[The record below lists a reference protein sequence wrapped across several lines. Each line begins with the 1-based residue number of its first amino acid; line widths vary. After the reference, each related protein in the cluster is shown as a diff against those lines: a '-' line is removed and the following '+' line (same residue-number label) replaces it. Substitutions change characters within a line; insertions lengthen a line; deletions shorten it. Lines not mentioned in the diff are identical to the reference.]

1 MAKVG
6 SIVNDSVFVLA
17 LVNAI
22 VVGTPILYA
31 GVGEILTQRSGVMN
45 LGIEGMML
53 VGAVSA
59 FWATTV
65 SDSLLVAVAVGA
77 LGGAGMA
84 LFHAVLA
91 VSLRV
96 NQIVSGLA
104 LVTLGT
110 GLSAFIG
117 DATEPP
123 LTCCTGELR
132 FESILGGGIADLPL
146 VGPLLFGHDPMVYAS
161 WLLAGAA
168 SYYIFRTPSGLSLRA
183 VGESPGTA
191 DAVGISVVRFR
202 YLHTLIG
209 GALAGVGGAYLSIA
223 VLGAWQKGI
232 SAGVGWIA
240 FALVIFS
247 GWRPWR
253 ALFAAYIF
261 GLLTG
266 LNFTFQI
273 IGVAIPG
280 DFLAMV
286 PFAMAILALIVV
298 SARPEAA
305 RRLGAPTALAEPYAR
320 EQR

>member
-1 MAKVG
+1 M
-6 SIVNDSVFVLA
+6 NESVFVLA
-17 LVNAI
+17 LLNAI

-31 GVGEILTQRSGVMN
+31 GIGEILTQRAGVMN

-53 VGAVSA
+53 VGAVSG

-65 SDSLLVAVAVGA
+65 TDSLLLAVVVAA
-77 LGGAGMA
+77 LGGIGMA
-84 LFHAVLA
+84 LLHAVLSI
-91 VSLRV
+91 SLRV

-110 GLSAFIG
+110 GLSAFLG
-117 DATEPP
+117 DATEPR
-123 LTCCTGELR
+123 LTCCAGEFR
-132 FESILGGGIADLPL
+132 FEAVFSGGITDLPV
-146 VGPLLFGHDPMVYAS
+146 VGPLLFSHDLMVYGS
-161 WLLAGAA
+161 WILAGLA
-168 SYYIFRTPSGLSLRA
+168 SYYIFRTPVGLSLRA
-183 VGESPGTA
+183 VGENPGTA
-191 DAVGISVVRFR
+191 DAVGISVVRYR
-202 YLHTLIG
+202 YLHTLAG
-209 GALAGVGGAYLSIA
+209 GALAGIGGAYLSIA

-240 FALVIFS
+240 FALVVFS

-273 IGVAIPG
+273 IGVNVPG

-298 SARPEAA
+298 SARPAAA
-305 RRLGAPTALAEPYAR
+305 RKLGAPAALGEPYAR

>member
-1 MAKVG
+1 
-6 SIVNDSVFVLA
+6 VNDSVFVLA
-17 LVNAI
+17 LLNAI

-31 GVGEILTQRSGVMN
+31 GIGEIATQRSGVMN

-53 VGAVSA
+53 VGAVTG

-65 SDSLLVAVAVGA
+65 TDSLVVAVIAGA
-77 LGGAGMA
+77 LGGLIMA
-84 LFHAVLA
+84 LLHAVLA
-91 VSLRV
+91 ISFRV

-110 GLSAFIG
+110 GLSAFVG

-123 LTCCTGELR
+123 LTCCSGQIR
-132 FESILGGGIADLPL
+132 FEPIFSGGITELPI
-146 VGPLLFGHDPMVYAS
+146 VGPLLFSHDIMVYAS
-161 WLLAGAA
+161 WLLAGLA
-168 SYYIFRTPSGLSLRA
+168 SYYIFRTPVGLSLRA
-183 VGESPGTA
+183 VGENPGTA
-191 DAVGISVVRFR
+191 DAVGIPVVRYR
-202 YLHTLIG
+202 YLHTLMG
-209 GALAGVGGAYLSIA
+209 GALAGIGGAYLSIE

-240 FALVIFS
+240 FALVVFS

-253 ALFAAYIF
+253 ALFAAYVF

-273 IGVAIPG
+273 IGVNVAG

-298 SARPEAA
+298 SARPGAA
-305 RRLGAPTALAEPYAR
+305 RKLGAPAALAIPYAR

>member
-1 MAKVG
+1 
-6 SIVNDSVFVLA
+6 
-17 LVNAI
+17 
-22 VVGTPILYA
+22 
-31 GVGEILTQRSGVMN
+31 
-45 LGIEGMML
+45 MML
-53 VGAVSA
+53 VGAVTG
-59 FWATTV
+59 FWATTFT
-65 SDSLLVAVAVGA
+65 DSLFLAVVVGA
-77 LGGAGMA
+77 LGGVGMA
-84 LFHAVLA
+84 LVHAVLA

-110 GLSAFIG
+110 GLSAFLG
-117 DATEPP
+117 DATQPP
-123 LTCCTGELR
+123 LTCCRGEIR
-132 FESILGGGIADLPL
+132 FAPVLSGGITDLPI
-146 VGPLLFGHDPMVYAS
+146 VGPLLFSHDIMVYAS
-161 WLLAGAA
+161 WALAGVA
-168 SYYIFRTPSGLSLRA
+168 SYYIFKTPLGLSLRA
-183 VGESPGTA
+183 VGENPATA
-191 DAVGISVVRFR
+191 DAAGIPVVRYR

-209 GALAGVGGAYLSIA
+209 GALAGIGGAYLSIA

-240 FALVIFS
+240 FALVVFS

-273 IGVAIPG
+273 IGINIAG

-286 PFAMAILALIVV
+286 PFAMAILVLIVV

-305 RRLGAPTALAEPYAR
+305 RKLGAPAALAIPYAR

>member
-1 MAKVG
+1 M
-6 SIVNDSVFVLA
+6 NDSVFVLA
-17 LVNAI
+17 LLNAI

-31 GVGEILTQRSGVMN
+31 GIGEIATQRSGVMN

-53 VGAVSA
+53 VGAVTG

-65 SDSLLVAVAVGA
+65 TDSLLVAVIAGA
-77 LGGAGMA
+77 LGGLIMA
-84 LFHAVLA
+84 LLHAVLA
-91 VSLRV
+91 ISFRV

-110 GLSAFIG
+110 GLSAFVG

-123 LTCCTGELR
+123 LTCCSGQIR
-132 FESILGGGIADLPL
+132 FEPIFSGGITELPI
-146 VGPLLFGHDPMVYAS
+146 VGPLLFSHDIMVYAS
-161 WLLAGAA
+161 WLLAGLA
-168 SYYIFRTPSGLSLRA
+168 SYYIFRTPVGLSLRA
-183 VGESPGTA
+183 VGENPGTA
-191 DAVGISVVRFR
+191 DAVGIPVVRYR
-202 YLHTLIG
+202 YLHTLMG
-209 GALAGVGGAYLSIA
+209 GALAGIGGAYLSIE

-240 FALVIFS
+240 FALVVFS

-253 ALFAAYIF
+253 ALFAAYVF

-273 IGVAIPG
+273 IGVNVAG

-298 SARPEAA
+298 SARPGAA
-305 RRLGAPTALAEPYAR
+305 RKLGAPAALAIPYAR

>member
-1 MAKVG
+1 M
-6 SIVNDSVFVLA
+6 NDSVFVLA
-17 LVNAI
+17 MLNAI

-31 GVGEILTQRSGVMN
+31 GIGEILTQRSGVMN

-53 VGAVSA
+53 MGAA
-59 FWATTV
+59 TGFWATTV
-65 SDSLLVAVAVGA
+65 TDSLLLAVVIGA
-77 LGGAGMA
+77 LGGAGLA
-84 LFHAVLA
+84 LLHALLA
-91 VSLRV
+91 VTLRV
-96 NQIVSGLA
+96 DQIVSGLA

-110 GLSAFIG
+110 GLSAFLG
-117 DATEPP
+117 DTPEPP
-123 LTCCTGELR
+123 LTCCTGRLR
-132 FESILGGGIADLPL
+132 FESIFEGGIANLPI
-146 VGPLLFGHDPMVYAS
+146 VGPLLFSHDPMVYAS
-161 WLLAGAA
+161 WVLVGLV
-168 SYYIFRTPSGLSLRA
+168 SYYIFRTPMGLSLRA
-183 VGESPGTA
+183 VGENPGTA
-191 DAVGISVVRFR
+191 DAVGISVARFR
-202 YLHTLIG
+202 YLHTLAG
-209 GALAGVGGAYLSIA
+209 GALAGIGGAYLSIA

-273 IGVAIPG
+273 IGINIAG
-280 DFLAMV
+280 DFLAMI

-298 SARPEAA
+298 SARPESA
-305 RRLGAPTALAEPYAR
+305 RKLGAPAALAEPYSR

>member
-1 MAKVG
+1 M
-6 SIVNDSVFVLA
+6 NDSVFVLA
-17 LVNAI
+17 LLNAI

-31 GVGEILTQRSGVMN
+31 GIGEIVTQRSGIMN
-45 LGIEGMML
+45 LGVEGMML
-53 VGAVSA
+53 VGAVTG

-65 SDSLLVAVAVGA
+65 TDNLLVAVIAGA
-77 LGGAGMA
+77 LGGLAMA
-84 LFHAVLA
+84 LLHAVLA
-91 VSLRV
+91 ISFRV

-123 LTCCTGELR
+123 LTCCSGQFR
-132 FESILGGGIADLPL
+132 FESVFGGGITELPI
-146 VGPLLFGHDPMVYAS
+146 VGPLLFSHDIMVYAS
-161 WLLAGAA
+161 WLLAGLA
-168 SYYIFRTPSGLSLRA
+168 SYYIFRTPMGLSLRA
-183 VGESPGTA
+183 VGENPGTA
-191 DAVGISVVRFR
+191 DAVGIPVVRYR

-209 GALAGVGGAYLSIA
+209 GALAGIGGAYLSIA

-240 FALVIFS
+240 FALVVFS

-253 ALFAAYIF
+253 ALFAAYVF

-273 IGVAIPG
+273 IGVNIAG

-305 RRLGAPTALAEPYAR
+305 RKLGAPAALAIPYAR

>member
-1 MAKVG
+1 
-6 SIVNDSVFVLA
+6 VNESVFVLA
-17 LVNAI
+17 LLNAI

-53 VGAVSA
+53 VGAVTG

-65 SDSLLVAVAVGA
+65 SDSLLLAVIAGA
-77 LGGAGMA
+77 LGGVFMA
-84 LFHAVLA
+84 FLHALLA
-91 VSLRV
+91 VSFRV

-110 GLSAFIG
+110 GLSAFLG

-123 LTCCTGELR
+123 LTCCTGEFR
-132 FESILGGGIADLPL
+132 FEPLLTGGIVDLPI
-146 VGPLLFGHDPMVYAS
+146 VGPLLLSHDIMVYAS
-161 WLLAGAA
+161 WVLVGLA
-168 SYYIFRTPSGLSLRA
+168 SYYIFRTPMGLSLRA

-191 DAVGISVVRFR
+191 DAVGLSVVRYR
-202 YLHTLIG
+202 YLHTLAG

-273 IGVAIPG
+273 IGVNIPG

-286 PFAMAILALIVV
+286 PFGMAIIALIIVM
-298 SARPEAA
+298 ARPESA
-305 RRLGAPTALAEPYAR
+305 RKLGAPAALAEPYAR

>member
-1 MAKVG
+1 
-6 SIVNDSVFVLA
+6 VNDSVFVLA
-17 LVNAI
+17 LLNAI

-53 VGAVSA
+53 VGAVTG
-59 FWATTV
+59 FWTTTV
-65 SDSLLVAVAVGA
+65 SDSLFLAVIAGA
-77 LGGAGMA
+77 LGGVFMA
-84 LFHAVLA
+84 FLHALLA
-91 VSLRV
+91 VSFRV

-110 GLSAFIG
+110 GLSAFLG

-123 LTCCTGELR
+123 LTCCTGEFR
-132 FESILGGGIADLPL
+132 FEAILTGGIVDLPI
-146 VGPLLFGHDPMVYAS
+146 VGPLLFGHDTMVYAS
-161 WLLAGAA
+161 WVLVGLT
-168 SYYIFRTPSGLSLRA
+168 SYYIFRTPMGLSLRA
-183 VGESPGTA
+183 VGENPGTA
-191 DAVGISVVRFR
+191 DAVGVSVVRYR
-202 YLHTLIG
+202 YVHTLLG

-273 IGVAIPG
+273 IGVNIPG

-286 PFAMAILALIVV
+286 PFGMAIIALIIVM
-298 SARPEAA
+298 ARPESA
-305 RRLGAPTALAEPYAR
+305 RKLGAPAALAEPYAR

>member
-1 MAKVG
+1 M
-6 SIVNDSVFVLA
+6 NDSVFVLA
-17 LVNAI
+17 MLNAI

-31 GVGEILTQRSGVMN
+31 GIGEILTQRSGVMN

-53 VGAVSA
+53 VGAVSG

-65 SDSLLVAVAVGA
+65 TDSLLVAVIVAA

-84 LFHAVLA
+84 LLHAFLA
-91 VSLRV
+91 ITLRV
-96 NQIVSGLA
+96 DQIVSGLA

-110 GLSAFIG
+110 GISAFIG
-117 DATEPP
+117 DATDPV
-123 LTCCTGELR
+123 LTCCTGKLR
-132 FESILGGGIADLPL
+132 FEPILSGGITDLP
-146 VGPLLFGHDPMVYAS
+146 VIGPLLFSHDLMIYAS
-161 WLLAGAA
+161 WILAGLA
-168 SYYIFRTPSGLSLRA
+168 SYYIFRTPMGLSLRA
-183 VGESPGTA
+183 VGENPGTA
-191 DAVGISVVRFR
+191 DAVGISVSRYR
-202 YLHTLIG
+202 YLHTLAG
-209 GALAGVGGAYLSIA
+209 GALAGIGGAYLSIA

-273 IGVAIPG
+273 IGINIAG
-280 DFLAMV
+280 DFLAMI
-286 PFAMAILALIVV
+286 PFVMAILALIVV
-298 SARPEAA
+298 SARPESA
-305 RRLGAPTALAEPYAR
+305 RKLGAPAALAVPYSR

>member
-1 MAKVG
+1 
-6 SIVNDSVFVLA
+6 VNESVFVLA
-17 LVNAI
+17 LLNAI

-31 GVGEILTQRSGVMN
+31 GIGEIFTQRSGVMN
-45 LGIEGMML
+45 LGVEGMML
-53 VGAVSA
+53 VGAVTG

-65 SDSLLVAVAVGA
+65 TDNLLVAVIAGA
-77 LGGAGMA
+77 LGGLLMA
-84 LFHAVLA
+84 LLHAVLA
-91 VSLRV
+91 ISFRV

-110 GLSAFIG
+110 GLSAFVG

-123 LTCCTGELR
+123 LTCCSGQLR
-132 FESILGGGIADLPL
+132 FEPIFSGGITELPI
-146 VGPLLFGHDPMVYAS
+146 VGPLLFSHDIMLYAS
-161 WLLAGAA
+161 WLLAGLA
-168 SYYIFRTPSGLSLRA
+168 SYYIFRTPMGLSLRA
-183 VGESPGTA
+183 VGENPGTA
-191 DAVGISVVRFR
+191 DAVGISVVRYR

-209 GALAGVGGAYLSIA
+209 GALAGIGGAYLSIA

-240 FALVIFS
+240 FALVVFS

-253 ALFAAYIF
+253 ALFAAYVF

-273 IGVAIPG
+273 IGVNVAG

-305 RRLGAPTALAEPYAR
+305 RKLGAPAALAIPYAR

>member
-1 MAKVG
+1 M
-6 SIVNDSVFVLA
+6 NDSVFVLA
-17 LVNAI
+17 LLNAI

-31 GVGEILTQRSGVMN
+31 GIGEILTQRSGVMN

-53 VGAVSA
+53 VGAVSG
-59 FWATTV
+59 FWAMTV
-65 SDSLLVAVAVGA
+65 TNSLVMAVVVAA

-84 LFHAVLA
+84 LLHAVLA
-91 VSLRV
+91 ISLRV
-96 NQIVSGLA
+96 DQIVSGLA

-110 GLSAFIG
+110 GLSAFLG
-117 DATEPP
+117 DTPEPP

-132 FESILGGGIADLPL
+132 FDSILEGGIADLPL
-146 VGPLLFGHDPMVYAS
+146 VGPLLFSHDLMVYAS
-161 WLLAGAA
+161 WVLVGLV
-168 SYYIFRTPSGLSLRA
+168 SYYIFRTPMGLSLRA
-183 VGESPGTA
+183 VGENPGTA
-191 DAVGISVVRFR
+191 DAVGISVARYR
-202 YLHTLIG
+202 YLHTLVG

-273 IGVAIPG
+273 IGINIAG
-280 DFLAMV
+280 DFLAMI
-286 PFAMAILALIVV
+286 PFVMAILALIVV

-305 RRLGAPTALAEPYAR
+305 RRLGAPAALAEPYSR

>member
-1 MAKVG
+1 M
-6 SIVNDSVFVLA
+6 NDSVFVLA
-17 LVNAI
+17 LLNAI

-31 GVGEILTQRSGVMN
+31 GIGEILTQRAGVMN

-53 VGAVSA
+53 VGAVSG
-59 FWATTV
+59 FWVTTV
-65 SDSLLVAVAVGA
+65 TDSLFLAVVVAA
-77 LGGAGMA
+77 LSGIGMA
-84 LFHAVLA
+84 LLHAALSI
-91 VSLRV
+91 SLRV

-110 GLSAFIG
+110 GLSAFLG
-117 DATEPP
+117 DATEPR
-123 LTCCTGELR
+123 LTCCAAEFR
-132 FESILGGGIADLPL
+132 FEAVFSGGITDLPV
-146 VGPLLFGHDPMVYAS
+146 VGPLLLSHDLMVYGS
-161 WLLAGAA
+161 WVLAGLA
-168 SYYIFRTPSGLSLRA
+168 SYYIFRTPVGLSLRA
-183 VGESPGTA
+183 VGENPGTA
-191 DAVGISVVRFR
+191 DAVGISVVRYR
-202 YLHTLIG
+202 YLHTLAG
-209 GALAGVGGAYLSIA
+209 GALAGIGGAYLSIA

-240 FALVIFS
+240 FALVVFS

-273 IGVAIPG
+273 IGVNVPG

-286 PFAMAILALIVV
+286 PFAMAVLALIVV
-298 SARPEAA
+298 SARPAAA
-305 RRLGAPTALAEPYAR
+305 RKLGAPAALAEPYAR

>member
-1 MAKVG
+1 M
-6 SIVNDSVFVLA
+6 NESVFLLA
-17 LVNAI
+17 LLNAI

-31 GVGEILTQRSGVMN
+31 GIGEILTQRSGVMN

-53 VGAVSA
+53 VGAVTG

-65 SDSLLVAVAVGA
+65 TDSLLVAVIVGA
-77 LGGAGMA
+77 LAGAGMA
-84 LFHAVLA
+84 LLHAIL
-91 VSLRV
+91 SITFRV

-110 GLSAFIG
+110 GLSAFLG
-117 DATEPP
+117 DATQPP
-123 LTCCTGELR
+123 LTCCRGEVR
-132 FESILGGGIADLPL
+132 FEPVFTGGITNLPV
-146 VGPLLFGHDPMVYAS
+146 VGPLLFSHDIMVYAS
-161 WLLAGAA
+161 WVLVGVA
-168 SYYIFRTPSGLSLRA
+168 SYYIFKTPLGLSLRA
-183 VGESPGTA
+183 VGENPGTA
-191 DAVGISVVRFR
+191 DAAGISVVRYR
-202 YLHTLIG
+202 YLHTLMG
-209 GALAGVGGAYLSIA
+209 GALAGIGGAYLSIA
-223 VLGAWQKGI
+223 LLGAWQKGI
-232 SAGVGWIA
+232 SSGVGWIA
-240 FALVIFS
+240 FALVVFA

-273 IGVAIPG
+273 IGISIPG

-286 PFAMAILALIVV
+286 PFAMAIIALIVV

-305 RRLGAPTALAEPYAR
+305 RKLSAPAALTIPYAR

>member
-1 MAKVG
+1 M
-6 SIVNDSVFVLA
+6 NDSVFVLA

-22 VVGTPILYA
+22 IIGTPILYA
-31 GVGEILTQRSGVMN
+31 GIGEILTQRSGVMN

-53 VGAVSA
+53 VGAVTG
-59 FWATTV
+59 FWTTTV
-65 SDSLLVAVAVGA
+65 SDSLLLAVLVGA
-77 LGGAGMA
+77 LGG
-84 LFHAVLA
+84 LSVSLLHAVLA

-123 LTCCTGELR
+123 LTCCVGTFR
-132 FESILGGGIADLPL
+132 FEPIFGGALAELPV
-146 VGPLLFGHDPMVYAS
+146 VGPLLFGHDVMVYLS
-161 WLLAGAA
+161 WVLAGVT
-168 SYYIFRTPSGLSLRA
+168 SYYIFRTPAGLSLRA
-183 VGESPGTA
+183 VGESPSTA
-191 DAVGISVVRFR
+191 DAAGVSVVRYR
-202 YLHTLIG
+202 YLHTLLG

-232 SAGVGWIA
+232 SAGIGWIA

-253 ALFAAYIF
+253 ALFAAYVF

-273 IGVAIPG
+273 IGVNVPG
-280 DFLAMV
+280 DFLAMI
-286 PFAMAILALIVV
+286 PFGMAILALIVV
-298 SARPEAA
+298 TARPAAA
-305 RRLGAPTALAEPYAR
+305 RKLGAPAALAEPYAR

>member
-1 MAKVG
+1 M
-6 SIVNDSVFVLA
+6 NESVYVLA
-17 LVNAI
+17 LLNAI

-31 GVGEILTQRSGVMN
+31 GIGEILTQRAGVMN

-53 VGAVSA
+53 VGAVSG

-65 SDSLLVAVAVGA
+65 TDSLLLAVIVGA
-77 LGGAGMA
+77 LGGVAMA
-84 LFHAVLA
+84 LIHSVLA
-91 VSLRV
+91 ISLRV

-110 GLSAFIG
+110 GLSAFLG
-117 DATEPP
+117 DATDPP
-123 LTCCTGELR
+123 LTCCTGAFR
-132 FESILGGGIADLPL
+132 FDPVFSGSITDLPI
-146 VGPLLFGHDPMVYAS
+146 VGPLLFSHDIMVYAS
-161 WLLAGAA
+161 WALVALA
-168 SYYIFRTPSGLSLRA
+168 SYYIFKTPVGLSLRA
-183 VGESPGTA
+183 VGENPATA
-191 DAVGISVVRFR
+191 DAVGISVVRYR
-202 YLHTLIG
+202 YLHTLMG
-209 GALAGVGGAYLSIA
+209 GALAGVGGAYLSIG

-240 FALVIFS
+240 FALVVFS

-273 IGVAIPG
+273 MGINVAG
-280 DFLAMV
+280 DFLAMI
-286 PFAMAILALIVV
+286 PFAMAILVLIAV

-305 RRLGAPTALAEPYAR
+305 RKLGAPAALAEPYAR